1 MKLFIK
7 MTKIFK
13 LQFLVISS
21 LVMITAC
28 SSLKISP
35 KVSKEAYANRKQ
47 IKALRSKKTK
57 VEPKQQGLVGDVQK
71 KSNLKPKQ
79 QSSTS
84 LVSSLKIGNYLAV
97 LEFEGQ
103 GISAPLTANLTEEFR
118 RTVRN
123 LNIFQVQ
130 DRGITNE
137 INIFYPRK
145 KEKYYWACWS
155 EECAIDLGRRLDV
168 NYVIAGNIQ
177 KKGNDEFLIN
187 GRLFSVDME
196 TTLNEFA
203 MNSSGIT
210 DSLLL
215 EMKKMAYNVS
225 GLPVPDTLSVGTD
238 TSQVAITEDIKRKRE
253 WIKLPPIPS
262 KIKALMMSTALPGSG
277 QIWAQKKYPGYGF
290 MGTEATLGLAALIAY
305 TQYNKAWGGFE
316 KNYNAYQDGTD
327 PHTLIGLRPK
337 VVQYAADTRRYNAFM
352 NNIRSVGLSIWIVNM
367 VHAYLVAPNDDFFDG
382 EYFFDLEYK
391 PDVNQVQLNFNFP

>member
-1 MKLFIK
+1 MSVIRGIIIIHLVSFCLATES
-7 MTKIFK
+7 TKT
-13 LQFLVISS
+13 V
-21 LVMITAC
+21 
-28 SSLKISP
+28 SLK
-35 KVSKEAYANRKQ
+35 
-47 IKALRSKKTK
+47 T
-57 VEPKQQGLVGDVQK
+57 
-71 KSNLKPKQ
+71 
-79 QSSTS
+79 
-84 LVSSLKIGNYLAV
+84 GNHLAV
-97 LEFEGQ
+97 LRFEGWA
-103 GISAPLTANLTEEFR
+103 ISDPLTEFLTEEFR
-118 RTVRN
+118 KTVRD
-123 LNIFQVQ
+123 LKIFHVQ

-145 KEKYYWACWS
+145 KDYWACWS

-177 KKGNDEFLIN
+177 KKGDDEFLIK

-196 TTLNEFA
+196 TTLNEFV

-305 TQYNKAWGGFE
+305 TQYNKAWGGFK
-316 KNYNAYQDGTD
+316 KNYND
-327 PHTLIGLRPK
+327 
-337 VVQYAADTRRYNAFM
+337 
-352 NNIRSVGLSIWIVNM
+352 
-367 VHAYLVAPNDDFFDG
+367 
-382 EYFFDLEYK
+382 
-391 PDVNQVQLNFNFP
+391 